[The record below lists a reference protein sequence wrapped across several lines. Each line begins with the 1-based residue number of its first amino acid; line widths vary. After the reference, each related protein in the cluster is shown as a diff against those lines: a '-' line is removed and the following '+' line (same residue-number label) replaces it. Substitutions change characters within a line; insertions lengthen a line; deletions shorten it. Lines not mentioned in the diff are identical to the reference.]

1 MGLLDLFRRR
11 PAPAEP
17 DGPICDALVVYALA
31 GPEAPITAESP
42 RFVSLRF
49 DPGDARLILQAP
61 DAPDLKRG
69 ALEQLRQRINH
80 ATGMRDPNSA
90 GRLRHLL
97 DWLADHAPTHL
108 GWRLETEADA
118 AR

>member
-1 MGLLDLFRRR
+1 MGLFDRFLKRAAPE
-11 PAPAEP
+11 PA
-17 DGPICDALVVYALA
+17 GPICDALVVYALPSA
-31 GPEAPITAESP
+31 TAEIAPEQP

-61 DAPDLKRG
+61 DAPACKRG
-69 ALEQLRQRINH
+69 DLEQLRQRLNH

-97 DWLADHAPTHL
+97 DWLADHAPAHL
-108 GWRLETEADA
+108 AWRLETEADA